1 MSPNP
6 FGSLPTSHRLP
17 GDPPQDESVV
27 VDGLERALAQA
38 RTKIPDHD
46 TGESLGFPSPREAA
60 VRALR
65 AEVPA
70 PVPFDSR
77 AVMDVLRGAIDRYTQ
92 GDGHKQGAW
101 VDELAE
107 AKDNAIVATIEDPP
121 PRHLEAGYAPDRRPL
136 AAAVIVVSLIVGSV
150 LYTQFGIGSGGGE
163 SVKTDTPVT
172 VQGKAVTTLTTPS
185 TVAAPTTAPT
195 TASTEPATTLP
206 PETTA
211 PATTTPK
218 TPETAP
224 PTTAAPPPPPPPP
237 PSTEPPTTEP
247 PTTTPTTT
255 QSCDNILDC

>member
-17 GDPPQDESVV
+17 GDPPQDEAVV

-60 VRALR
+60 VRALK

-77 AVMDVLRGAIDRYTQ
+77 AVMDVLRGAIDRYTH

-101 VDELAE
+101 VDELAQ
-107 AKDNAIVATIEDPP
+107 AKDKAIVATIDEPP
-121 PRHLEAGYAPDRRPL
+121 PRHLEAGYAPDRRRL
-136 AAAVIVVSLIVGSV
+136 AAVVVVLFLVVGGV
-150 LYTQFGIGSGGGE
+150 AYTQFGIGSGGE

-172 VQGKAVTTLTTPS
+172 VQGKAVTTLTIPS
-185 TVAAPTTAPT
+185 TVTAPTTAPT
-195 TASTEPATTLP
+195 TATSVEPQPEVTEP
-206 PETTA
+206 
-211 PATTTPK
+211 PA
-218 TPETAP
+218 
-224 PTTAAPPPPPPPP
+224 TTAAPGTTKPKPPTTSPPATTSPPPP
-237 PSTEPPTTEP
+237 TTSPP
-247 PTTTPTTT
+247 PTTTCPNIF
-255 QSCDNILDC
+255 SCP